1 MQSIRRAISRPA
13 VLLCVGVIA
22 ASAAIGL
29 VLSSPGR
36 SRPVPSSGRRAAAQQ
51 TFSLPAPPAGFAIP
65 KPRDLSDLS
74 GQTRWAPVLQASTAR
89 EEPSAGSPIVN
100 QVSTRTP
107 EGTANL
113 VVVTAEVAR
122 NGVDWV
128 RASLPSVGERGK
140 TGWLPRSVLGGWSF
154 VDTRAVIDRARLELT
169 LFRAGRAV
177 FRTPVGLGTATDP
190 TPAGMFYVRDRLTKF
205 ASPVYGPLAFGTSAR
220 APYLTDW
227 PDGGYIGIHGTDEP
241 QLIPGRISH
250 GCIRLTNSAILKL
263 GRLMPVG
270 TPVII
275 Q

>member
-1 MQSIRRAISRPA
+1 MSSIRRVISRPA

-29 VLSSPGR
+29 ALSSPGR
-36 SRPVPSSGRRAAAQQ
+36 SRPVSAAVTQP
-51 TFSLPAPPAGFAIP
+51 TFSLPAPPTGFAIP
-65 KPRDLSDLS
+65 KPQMLSDPP
-74 GQTRWAPVLQASTAR
+74 GETRWAAVLQASVAYR
-89 EEPSAGSPIVN
+89 GPSASSPVVN

-113 VVVTAEVAR
+113 VVVTAEVNR
-122 NGVDWV
+122 DGVDWV
-128 RASLPSVGERGK
+128 RARLPAIGAPGK
-140 TGWLPRSVLGGWSF
+140 LGWLPRNVLGGWSF
-154 VDTRAVIDRARLELT
+154 VDTRAVIDRSRLELT
-169 LFRAGRAV
+169 LFRAGRAI
-177 FRTPVGLGTATDP
+177 FRTPVGIGTATNP
-190 TPAGMFYVRDRLTKF
+190 TPAGTFYVRDRLTKF

-241 QLIPGRISH
+241 DLIPGRISH

-270 TPVII
+270 TPVIV